1 MTRTLRYLFLLLF
14 LGFTGVAM
22 AQSGGIQGLVLD
34 EKKEPIPGAVVEVS
48 QGGIAK
54 GGAATDEDGKYIV
67 KPLTAGR
74 YTVKIMYSSYKTVE
88 VSNVIVSP
96 DKNTTV
102 NANLELDSKQLNE
115 VVVVQYRVPLIG
127 EDERKTITSEE
138 IEKLPTRQTNAV
150 VSTTAGVYQSSERS
164 ATINLGGARD
174 EGTAYY
180 VDGIRVLGTRGINLA
195 QGSIDQVEVIQSGV
209 SAKYGDAIGGVVNI
223 TTKGVARQLSGGVL
237 LEKSVDG
244 YGHNLFN
251 FNLSGPL
258 VKKKDSA
265 TAKTKTP
272 VVGFRVDGDLIY
284 NKDGNP
290 QWYGV
295 YQPKE
300 EVLKD
305 VQDKPFVTS
314 VTQSGSTI
322 FNPKASYLRNS
333 DFVKVKRRPNAET
346 MEGRVNARLDFRVD
360 ENITIN
366 AGGTLNYSQAK
377 NYSSGAS
384 LFALSAI
391 PTLENYT
398 VRGYARINQKFGK
411 QQINAGEKKPLIS
424 NAYYTMQIDYQRDF
438 SKYAHPDYGKDV
450 FKYGY
455 VGKFYTEYRPFYA
468 AQQKDDTTGITG
480 VKLITDRV
488 PTKVT
493 YERSDMNPYLANYT
507 SQYFD
512 EIGTAPA
519 TLQQIRSQTQ
529 NSAVNGDYP
538 SGPYSRFAGPGAYVS
553 GYGRSSQ
560 DQFAIG
566 IDASFDL
573 QPGKTRHAI
582 EFGLAYQQ
590 RVNAFHSAGAFGGG
604 NNIWQYA
611 RLLTNSHIALDTKNP
626 IFIVGGKQYT
636 RADVLNGT
644 VTPSPYDTIFY
655 NNKAVDTAQTV
666 FDMNLRN
673 KLGAGKTQYID
684 IDRYDP
690 STFSIDMFSADEL
703 LNSGN
708 PYVNYSGYDY
718 KGNKLKGQV
727 NFNDFFTKYE
737 TLPNGNRNYSRNI
750 GSFRPSYISGY
761 VLDKFQFKDM
771 NFNVGIR
778 IDRYDANT
786 KVLRDPYSLYAVKN
800 VSQARTEGVVN
811 SLNGGFTPG
820 NIKDNYV
827 VYVANNQTTNK
838 TVIGYRDGDTWYD
851 YAGKV
856 VEDPTVLKNYSGGR
870 EPQPLLG
877 DTTKITGY
885 NYDPE
890 KSFTDYKPQVNVM
903 PRISFNFPISDEA
916 LFYAHYDVIV
926 QRPSEGLLFA
936 APTQYYYLTSNNQ
949 DIINNPDLKPQKL
962 FDYEVGFKQALTK
975 QSAITI
981 TAFYKERKDM
991 IQVRPYLY
999 AWPTTYYTYGNRDFS
1014 TVKGLT
1020 LSYDL
1025 RRVNHLKMTVAY
1037 TLQFADGTGSNAT
1050 SSARNGISFGMLQN
1064 FIQAGFPN
1072 LRFSNV
1078 LDIDSRHIVS
1088 VTMDYRYSDNEGPV
1102 VAGKHILENA
1112 GVNFIFRTRSGE
1124 PYTKYGQ
1131 PLAVSNQIEGGVNG
1145 SRLGWHYGLDMK
1157 VDKDF
1162 KLNKI
1167 KEGRPHSKELTLNAF
1182 VLVNN
1187 LLNIKD
1193 ILGVDGFTGR
1203 PDDDGYL
1210 TSPQG
1215 QLSQTTQISPASYV
1229 DYYNMSL
1236 FNSANGRINLP
1247 RRINVGMQLNF

>member
-14 LGFTGVAM
+14 LGLSGTAM
-22 AQSGGIQGLVLD
+22 AQSGGVTGKVLD

-48 QGGIAK
+48 QGGITK
-54 GGAATDEDGKYIV
+54 GGTATDEDGNYIV
-67 KPLTAGR
+67 KPLAPGR
-74 YTVKIMYSSYKTVE
+74 YDVKVQYASYKTKLTQ
-88 VSNVIVSP
+88 NVLVSP
-96 DKNTTV
+96 DKNTVV
-102 NANLELDSKQLNE
+102 NANLELNQKELDE
-115 VVVVQYRVPLIG
+115 VVVVEYKVPLIG
-127 EDERKTITSEE
+127 QDERKTITSEE

-150 VSTTAGVYQSSERS
+150 VSTTAGVYQSRDNGTVS
-164 ATINLGGARD
+164 LGGARD

-180 VDGIRVLGTRGINLA
+180 VDGIRVLGSRGINLS
-195 QGSIDQVEVIQSGV
+195 QGSVDQVEVIQSGV
-209 SAKYGDAIGGVVNI
+209 SARYGDAIGGVVNI

-237 LEKSVDG
+237 MEKSVDG

-258 VKKKDSA
+258 VKKKIDSVN
-265 TAKTKTP
+265 KKP
-272 VVGFRVDGDLIY
+272 IVGFRLDGDLIY
-284 NKDGNP
+284 DKDRSP
-290 QWYGV
+290 AFYGV

-300 EVLKD
+300 DKLKE
-305 VQDKPFVTS
+305 VQDKPLVAT
-314 VTQSGSTI
+314 VTQSGGMI
-322 FNPKASYLRNS
+322 FNPRASYLRMS
-333 DFVKVKRRPNAET
+333 DFEKVKRHPNAEIT
-346 MEGRVNARLDFRVD
+346 EGRLNAKLDFALNDNV
-360 ENITIN
+360 TVT
-366 AGGTLNYSQAK
+366 AGGTFNYQNAK
-377 NYSSGAS
+377 SYSNGAS

-391 PTLENYT
+391 PSVENFTGRAYLR
-398 VRGYARINQKFGK
+398 VSQKFGK
-411 QQINAGEKKPLIS
+411 AQATPGEKKPLIS
-424 NAYYTMQIDYQRDF
+424 NAYYTLQADYQKDYQR
-438 SKYAHPDYGKDV
+438 YAHPDFGKDV

-455 VGKFYTEYRPFYA
+455 VGKFYTSYEPFYA
-468 AQQKDDTTGITG
+468 AQQKDDTTGVTA
-480 VKLITDRV
+480 VKLILDRRS
-488 PTKVT
+488 TKIG
-493 YERSDMNPYLANYT
+493 YERSDMNPLLANYT
-507 SQYFD
+507 TQYFD
-512 EIGTAPA
+512 EVGVAPT
-519 TLQQIRSQTQ
+519 TLQQIRAQG
-529 NSAVNGDYP
+529 AIINGDYP
-538 SGPYSRFAGPGAYVS
+538 QNQYGFFSGPGSYVS
-553 GYGRSSQ
+553 GYGQSSQ

-590 RVNAFHSAGAFGGG
+590 RIIKSYGASAFGGG
-604 NNIWQYA
+604 NNIWQYS
-611 RLLTNSHIALDTKNP
+611 RLLTNRHISLDYSQP
-626 IFIVGGKQYT
+626 IFIVGGKRYS
-636 RADVLNGT
+636 RSDVENGL
-644 VTPSPYDTIFY
+644 VSPSPFDTIYY
-655 NNKAVDTAQTV
+655 NNKSIDTAQSV

-684 IDRYDP
+684 VDNYDP
-690 STFSIDMFSADEL
+690 STFSLDMFSADEL

-708 PYVNYSGYDY
+708 AFVGYSGYDY
-718 KGNKLKGQV
+718 KGNRLKGQV

-737 TLPNGNRNYSRNI
+737 TLSNGTRNYYRNI
-750 GSFRPSYISGY
+750 GAFRPSYISGY
-761 VLDKFQFKDM
+761 ILDKFTFKDI
-771 NFNVGIR
+771 NFNIGMRVE
-778 IDRYDANT
+778 RYDANT

-800 VSQARTEGVVN
+800 LSQSKTDGVVN
-811 SLNGGFTPG
+811 SLNGGVTPS

-827 VYVANNQTTNK
+827 VYVANNQSTNK

-851 YAGKV
+851 YTGKV
-856 VEDPTVLKNYSGGR
+856 IEDPTILKNYSGGR
-870 EPQPLLG
+870 EPQPLLA
-877 DTTKITGY
+877 DTTKITSY
-885 NYDPE
+885 SYDPD

-903 PRISFNFPISDEA
+903 PRISFNFPISDQA
-916 LFYAHYDVIV
+916 LFYAHYDVLV

-936 APTQYYYLTSNNQ
+936 APTQYYYLTANSQ
-949 DIINNPDLKPQKL
+949 DIIANPDLKPQKL

-1014 TVKGLT
+1014 TTKGLT

-1025 RRVNHLKMTVAY
+1025 RRVNHLKMTIAY

-1050 SSARNGISFGMLQN
+1050 SSARGGVGNGMLQN

-1078 LDIDSRHIVS
+1078 LDIDSRHIVN
-1088 VTMDYRYSDNEGPV
+1088 VTLDYRYSDNEGPV
-1102 VAGKHILENA
+1102 VAGKHIFQNA

-1124 PYTKYGQ
+1124 PYTKYAQ
-1131 PLAVSNQIEGGVNG
+1131 PTRVANQIQGGVNG

-1157 VDKDF
+1157 LDKDF
-1162 KLNKI
+1162 RLNKI
-1167 KEGRPHSKELTLNAF
+1167 KEGRPHSKQLSLNAF

-1215 QLSQTTQISPASYV
+1215 QLSQSTQINAASYI

-1236 FNSANGRINLP
+1236 FNAGNGRVNLP
-1247 RRINVGMQLNF
+1247 RRVNLGLQLSF